1 MRAWLRENRVLVGLL
16 LVFGFVRSAIAGYNP
31 VPSGSMHPG
40 LLEGDVVLVN
50 HVAYD
55 ARLPLLDLPLARMGE
70 PERGEIVVFDSPDDG
85 KLLIKRLV
93 GLPGDTIEMR
103 DKRLFINGIPARY
116 ETIGAVTDSTAG
128 HDRAAIEMRET
139 IGDSTHVVRWLPIR
153 HDADAFGP
161 IVIPSD
167 QYLMLGDNR
176 DNSRDSRYIGLVPR
190 RLLVGR
196 AERVIVSADI
206 EGNWLPRL
214 GRFGQSLR

>member
-1 MRAWLRENRVLVGLL
+1 MKAWLHENRVLIGLL
-16 LVFGFVRSAIAGYNP
+16 LTFGLVRGAIAGYNP
-31 VPSGSMHPG
+31 VPSGSMHPS

-50 HVAYD
+50 HLAYD
-55 ARLPLLDLPLARMGE
+55 AKLPFTHLALARLGE

-116 ETIGAVTDSTAG
+116 ETIGAVIDSTAG
-128 HDRAAIEMRET
+128 HDRAATEMRET
-139 IGDSTHVVRWLPIR
+139 FGDSSRVIRWLPIR
-153 HDADAFGP
+153 HDADDFGP
-161 IVIPSD
+161 ITIPAD
-167 QYLMLGDNR
+167 HYLMLGDNR

-196 AERVIVSADI
+196 AERVLISADI
-206 EGNWLPRL
+206 EGNWLPRF
-214 GRFGQSLR
+214 GRFGQRLN

>member
-1 MRAWLRENRVLVGLL
+1 MKAWLRENRVLVGLL
-16 LVFGFVRSAIAGYNP
+16 LAFGFVRSAIAGYNP
-31 VPSGSMHPG
+31 IPSGSMHPN

-55 ARLPLLDLPLARMGE
+55 AKLPLINLPLARLGE

-116 ETIGAVTDSTAG
+116 ETIDAVIDSTAG
-128 HDRAAIEMRET
+128 HDRAALDLRET
-139 IGDSTHVVRWLPIR
+139 FGDSTHVVRWLPIR
-153 HDADAFGP
+153 HDADDFGP
-161 IVIPSD
+161 IAIPAD
-167 QYLMLGDNR
+167 EYLMLGDNR

-190 RLLVGR
+190 RLLQGR
-196 AERVIVSADI
+196 AERVLVSADI
-206 EGNWLPRL
+206 DGSWLPRF
-214 GRFGQSLR
+214 GRFGKSLY